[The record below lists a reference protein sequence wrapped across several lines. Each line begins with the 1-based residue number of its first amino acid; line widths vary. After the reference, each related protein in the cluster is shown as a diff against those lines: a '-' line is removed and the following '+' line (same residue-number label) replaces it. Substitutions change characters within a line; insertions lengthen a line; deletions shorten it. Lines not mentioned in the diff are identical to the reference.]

1 MINMPRSTCQ
11 EDRVYAGRD
20 VFLALMTVQAVK
32 SIHISKRCPGFK
44 TRPLVTAKV
53 LVSASLCLFLPQ
65 MRCLLR
71 QTGSDTE
78 QFADP
83 ESIKH
88 WGKKETNE
96 TQTAH
101 THT

>member
-1 MINMPRSTCQ
+1 MPRSTWQ
-11 EDRVYAGRD
+11 EDRVYAGRE
-20 VFLALMTVQAVK
+20 VFLALMTAQAVK

-53 LVSASLCLFLPQ
+53 LVSASLCLFPPQ

-71 QTGSDTE
+71 QTGSDIE

-83 ESIKH
+83 DSLKH
-88 WGKKETNE
+88 WGEKKETFE
-96 TQTAH
+96 TQTARIH
-101 THT
+101 T